1 MDNGK
6 GESFTSTRRESMAL
20 PTPQALTLMF
30 LFCAEWYRPSLD
42 ELTLET
48 RVSAHPM
55 PRVTWLLN
63 GSPLRVSD
71 RYEQQQLSDGTC
83 RLIVRGPDPATD
95 SGRYTCRAANL
106 VSTDHVAHT
115 VQFTGKFWS
124 GLHAKIIR
132 ERECVPLFALQGAR
146 TTRAEASRRSP
157 HRPRHS
163 ARRGRPDSLAS
174 RAPSWT
180 ARSPSEEL
188 WHCKSRSLV
197 RTENLLGGEQVKK

>member
-1 MDNGK
+1 
-6 GESFTSTRRESMAL
+6 
-20 PTPQALTLMF
+20 MF

-124 GLHAKIIR
+124 GLHMLRSFASGNVCHRSRYRARALR
-132 ERECVPLFALQGAR
+132 EPRQVTGPVHVTPRGEGDQTASLLELPRGQPGPLRRNSGIASPGHWCVRR
-146 TTRAEASRRSP
+146 T
-157 HRPRHS
+157 
-163 ARRGRPDSLAS
+163 SLAGS
-174 RAPSWT
+174 R
-180 ARSPSEEL
+180 
-188 WHCKSRSLV
+188 
-197 RTENLLGGEQVKK
+197 